1 MKKILFILTALT
13 MLIAVSCKKEEKKID
28 YKAKLTGEWHYVPE
42 DFEADIYAVFEAD
55 GGFELYQKIGGGR
68 HKHYSGT
75 WSSEES
81 TLSGTYSD
89 GSAWGSTYRME
100 FSDDNTMVLTALN
113 GSEDVRTYV
122 REDVP
127 ADVKDSCTEAKSTDI
142 IECMPAF

>member
-1 MKKILFILTALT
+1 MRRILFILTAL
-13 MLIAVSCKKEEKKID
+13 MMIGAVSCKKEEKNID

-55 GGFELYQKIGGGR
+55 GNFDLYQQLGGGR

-75 WSSEES
+75 WSSEKS

-89 GSAWGSTYRME
+89 GNAWGSTYKME
-100 FSDDNTMVLTALN
+100 FSDDNTMILTALN
-113 GSEDVRTYV
+113 GSEDVRTYI

-127 ADVKDSCTEAKSTDI
+127 DEVKKNCVEVKSVIEADCT
-142 IECMPAF
+142 PAF